1 MPPATI
7 KKPRTTVEAIPQLS
21 TLPERVTA
29 LEVKVE
35 NIDEKLD
42 FLKEDVKEMHECL
55 DRTREGIMV
64 QLEKMHEASDS
75 QHKELSIKISEL
87 EQFKNKGTL
96 YIMLLLAFG
105 AGTGWVSQ
113 VNIPILLKYFG
124 LKQK

>member
-1 MPPATI
+1 MATMPAATV
-7 KKPRTTVEAIPQLS
+7 KKPRTNVETIPQLS

-42 FLKEDVKEMHECL
+42 FLKEDVKEMHDCL

-64 QLEKMHEASDS
+64 QLEKMHEASND
-75 QHKELSIKISEL
+75 QHKELANKISEL
-87 EQFKNKGTL
+87 EKFKNKGTL

-105 AGTGWVSQ
+105 AGSGWVSQ
-113 VNIPILLKYFG
+113 VNIPLLLKFLG
-124 LKQK
+124 L

>member
-42 FLKEDVKEMHECL
+42 FLKEDVKEMHNCL

-64 QLEKMHEASDS
+64 QLEKMHEASNS
-75 QHKELSIKISEL
+75 QHKELAIKISEL

-113 VNIPILLKYFG
+113 VNIPILLKFLG
-124 LKQK
+124 L

>member
-1 MPPATI
+1 MPAATV
-7 KKPRTTVEAIPQLS
+7 KKPRTSVEAVPQLA

-42 FLKEDVKEMHECL
+42 YLKEDVKEMHDCL

-64 QLEKMHEASDS
+64 QLDKMHHASND
-75 QHKELSIKISEL
+75 QHKELATKISEL
-87 EQFKNKGTL
+87 EKFKDKGTL

-113 VNIPILLKYFG
+113 IDIPLILKFFG
-124 LKQK
+124 L

>member
-1 MPPATI
+1 MPAATV
-7 KKPRTTVEAIPQLS
+7 KKPRTNVETIPQLS

-42 FLKEDVKEMHECL
+42 FLKEDVKEMHDCL

-64 QLEKMHEASDS
+64 QLEKMHEASND
-75 QHKELSIKISEL
+75 QHKELANKISEL
-87 EQFKNKGTL
+87 EKFKNKGTL

-105 AGTGWVSQ
+105 AGSGWVSQ
-113 VNIPILLKYFG
+113 VNIPILLKFLG
-124 LKQK
+124 L

>member
-1 MPPATI
+1 MPAATV
-7 KKPRTTVEAIPQLS
+7 KKPRTNVEVVPQLS

-42 FLKEDVKEMHECL
+42 FLKEDVKEMHDCL

-64 QLEKMHEASDS
+64 QLEKMHEASND
-75 QHKELSIKISEL
+75 QHKELANKISEL
-87 EQFKNKGTL
+87 EKFKNKGTL

-105 AGTGWVSQ
+105 AGSGWVSQ
-113 VNIPILLKYFG
+113 VNIPLLLKFLG
-124 LKQK
+124 L

>member
-1 MPPATI
+1 MPAATV
-7 KKPRTTVEAIPQLS
+7 KKPRTSVEVVPQLS

-42 FLKEDVKEMHECL
+42 FLKEDVKEMHDCL

-64 QLEKMHEASDS
+64 QLEKMHEASND
-75 QHKELSIKISEL
+75 QHKELANKISEL
-87 EQFKNKGTL
+87 EKFKNKGTL

-105 AGTGWVSQ
+105 AGSGWVSQ
-113 VNIPILLKYFG
+113 VNIPILLKFLG
-124 LKQK
+124 L